1 MAGKPF
7 PANRRQGSPR
17 ISLFHEMRYERYC
30 NECQHT
36 RRLSPLRR
44 ASGEH
49 PSALKRMP
57 VRRRDTLRSLSP
69 HIGIASLDDKG
80 APYGYCTDESAWAY
94 RVPDAY
100 APNMPVSG
108 VPWATEVESG
118 PHPGSGEC
126 AEDFNNSLTSKET
139 AMKTVISTSKAPAAI
154 GPYSQAI
161 RKGDTLYLSGQIGMV
176 PATGELVSDDVKEQ
190 TAQALANMKA
200 ILAEAGATPADVTKV
215 TVFIVDMAEFQIVNG
230 VYSETFGTDAPA
242 RSCVA
247 VAALPK
253 GARVEIEAI
262 AVL

>member
-1 MAGKPF
+1 
-7 PANRRQGSPR
+7 
-17 ISLFHEMRYERYC
+17 
-30 NECQHT
+30 
-36 RRLSPLRR
+36 
-44 ASGEH
+44 
-49 PSALKRMP
+49 
-57 VRRRDTLRSLSP
+57 
-69 HIGIASLDDKG
+69 
-80 APYGYCTDESAWAY
+80 
-94 RVPDAY
+94 
-100 APNMPVSG
+100 MPVSG
-108 VPWATEVESG
+108 VPWATEVESS
-118 PHPGSGEC
+118 PHPGSGEF

-230 VYSETFGTDAPA
+230 VYSETFGADAPA

>member
-1 MAGKPF
+1 
-7 PANRRQGSPR
+7 
-17 ISLFHEMRYERYC
+17 
-30 NECQHT
+30 
-36 RRLSPLRR
+36 
-44 ASGEH
+44 
-49 PSALKRMP
+49 
-57 VRRRDTLRSLSP
+57 
-69 HIGIASLDDKG
+69 
-80 APYGYCTDESAWAY
+80 
-94 RVPDAY
+94 
-100 APNMPVSG
+100 
-108 VPWATEVESG
+108 
-118 PHPGSGEC
+118 
-126 AEDFNNSLTSKET
+126 
-139 AMKTVISTSKAPAAI
+139 MKTVISTSKAPAAI

-215 TVFIVDMAEFQIVNG
+215 TVYG
-230 VYSETFGTDAPA
+230 VYSETFGADAPA